1 MKKTTFARRRRAVLA
16 VTAAS
21 VATLALFTTG
31 CGSVTTGSSLAGE
44 IDVRDLDVGTYPIA
58 PVDFTREYA
67 PTYNEG
73 RELAAILLADHL
85 VLGTEIDE
93 KLTEGH
99 WVMTSRP
106 TLASSVSKQ
115 VWPVLENNRMIYG
128 FGSSSS
134 DQRQFSSLA
143 ISAGDNLLADLQREL
158 KPTYF
163 GVTVF
168 QFPDADAANRAATEL
183 EQADFDVAPDLNQ
196 KVQLD
201 KYPGAHAHWRPGVA
215 SMLTTIA
222 TGSYVIN
229 LQVGVPK
236 PELPELIALTDKV
249 LDAQIPRLE
258 QLTPK
263 SPEEVLRLSND
274 PDQVLRRVLNP
285 DQFNSPSAEHYATY
299 GLQGYVHTHRDYASR
314 RAAYEEAG
322 VDRIGIV
329 WGSQIFRA
337 RDAEAAEDLR
347 STILDWPGTQAA
359 ESPPSDVPS
368 AQCVENEGADFYTK
382 RFSCAV
388 QYRRYVTVVHAHQI
402 GDAHQR
408 AAAAYAVMANS
419 Q

>member
-1 MKKTTFARRRRAVLA
+1 MKKIAFARRRAART

-21 VATLALFTTG
+21 VAILALLATG
-31 CGSVTTGSSLAGE
+31 CGSVMSGSGIAGE
-44 IDVRDLDVGTYPIA
+44 IDVRELDAGTYPIL
-58 PVDFTREYA
+58 PVDFTGEYA
-67 PTYNEG
+67 PTYDLG
-73 RELAAILLADHL
+73 RELAAILLAEHL
-85 VLGTEIDE
+85 VLGPEIDE
-93 KLTEGH
+93 KLAEGY
-99 WVMTSRP
+99 WMTIKRP
-106 TLASSVSKQ
+106 NVATSVSEQ
-115 VWPVLENNRMIYG
+115 VRPVLETNRMIYG
-128 FGSSSS
+128 FGSSST

-143 ISAGDNLLADLQREL
+143 LSAGDHTLADLQREL
-158 KPTYF
+158 EPTYF

-168 QFPDADAANRAATEL
+168 QFPGADAASRAATEL

-201 KYPGAHAHWRPGVA
+201 KYANAHAHWRPGVA
-215 SMLTTIA
+215 SMLTTVA

-236 PELPELIALTDKV
+236 PELPELIALTEKV

-258 QLTPK
+258 RLTPK

-274 PDQVLRRVLNP
+274 PDQILRRVLNP

-299 GLQGYVHTHRDYASR
+299 GLQGYVHTHRDHASR
-314 RAAYEEAG
+314 RAAYEQAG

-337 RDAEAAEDLR
+337 RDAEAAETLR
-347 STILDWPGTQAA
+347 TTVLDWPGTQPA
-359 ESPPSDVPS
+359 EAPPSAVPS

-408 AAAAYAVMANS
+408 AAAAYGVMANS